1 MYAKDCLAGRHV
13 FLTGASAGL
22 GRHFAKALARH
33 GARMAITARRL
44 DRLEAL
50 AAEIRAEGG
59 EARAFVLDVTR
70 ADQIKAA
77 LDAAEAAFGPVQAL
91 VNNAGVADPKKIV
104 DIDEAEYDRI
114 MATNARGM
122 WLLAQEVGRRMIE
135 RGAGGQIANIASM
148 GGLIATR
155 GLSAYGMS
163 KAAVIHM
170 TKAMALE
177 WARNGINV
185 NAICPGYV
193 STEMNDYFFES
204 DAGKKFVA
212 TFVRKRLMQA
222 DDLVG
227 PLLLCVTGASRALTG
242 AVIACDD
249 AQGFTLY

>member
-13 FLTGASAGL
+13 FVTGASAGL

-33 GARMAITARRL
+33 GARVAIAARRVE
-44 DRLEAL
+44 RLEAL
-50 AAEIRAEGG
+50 AAEIKAEGG
-59 EARAFVLDVTR
+59 EARAFALDVTK
-70 ADQIKAA
+70 ADQIAAA
-77 LDAAEAAFGPVQAL
+77 LDAAEAALGPVRAL
-91 VNNAGVADPKKIV
+91 VNNAGVADPRKIL

-114 MATNARGM
+114 MATNAKGM
-122 WLLAQEVGRRMIE
+122 WLMAQEAGRRMIA

-177 WARNGINV
+177 WARNQINV

-193 STEMNDYFFES
+193 STEMNDYFFNSE
-204 DAGKKFVA
+204 DGKRFVN

-222 DDLVG
+222 EDLVG
-227 PLLLCVTGASRALTG
+227 PLLLCVTGASPALTG
-242 AVIACDD
+242 AVLACDD